1 MLRKIAL
8 SWVESMM
15 TRTNDTPSEIIARRF
30 LKQAEW
36 CEKLGSR
43 LYSQLLREAAA
54 DVRGLGVCWAV
65 LQGHHADSP
74 GSALALRFLGAVHR
88 LVLEGKSSQLAACY
102 PSMGGDAG
110 CNELWPRFQK
120 FVGEHETELRR
131 LVHLPVQTNEVSRC
145 AALLGGFL
153 TVSRRTGLPLR
164 LLEMGA
170 SAGLLLRW
178 DCYRYNEGTEGWG
191 DPASPV
197 YISGAFAGAWPGFN
211 NAVSIAERRG
221 CDNFPIDPTAEE
233 GKLTL
238 QSYVWPDQMKRFH
251 QLAAAIEV
259 ARQVPA
265 QIDKANAADWIE
277 MMLGVESRNVATVFY
292 NSIVWQYLLPRER
305 AHIQRAIETAARSA
319 RPDRPLAWLR
329 FEPAEHHAEV
339 RLQCWPGGDDQLL
352 AQSGFHGMP
361 VKWLGNKNC

>member
-1 MLRKIAL
+1 
-8 SWVESMM
+8 M
-15 TRTNDTPSEIIARRF
+15 TGTNDTPSEIIACRLLR
-30 LKQAEW
+30 QAEW
-36 CEKLGSR
+36 CEKLGSN
-43 LYSQLLREAAA
+43 LYSQLLRESAA

-65 LQGHHADSP
+65 LQDHHADPP

-88 LVLEGKSSQLAACY
+88 LVLEGKSPQLAACY

-110 CNELWPRFQK
+110 CDDLWPRFQK
-120 FVGEHETELRR
+120 FVGEHEIELRR

-153 TVSRRTGLPLR
+153 TVSQRTGLPLR

-178 DCYRYNEGTEGWG
+178 DHYRYEEGNEGWG
-191 DPASPV
+191 NPASPV
-197 YISGAFAGAWPGFN
+197 RISGAFADAWPGFN
-211 NAVSIAERRG
+211 STVRVAERCG
-221 CDNFPIDPTAEE
+221 CDNFPIDPTTEE

-238 QSYVWPDQMKRFH
+238 QSYVWPDQVKRFH

-277 MMLGVESRNVATVFY
+277 MMLEVESKNVATVIY
-292 NSIVWQYLLPRER
+292 HSIVWQYLLPNER
-305 AHIQRAIETAARSA
+305 ARIQRAIESAALSA
-319 RPDRPLAWLR
+319 RTDRPLAWLR
-329 FEPAEHHAEV
+329 FEPAERHAEV

-361 VKWLGNKNC
+361 VKWLDNKNC

>member
-1 MLRKIAL
+1 MLRKTAL
-8 SWVESMM
+8 SWVDLRM
-15 TRTNDTPSEIIARRF
+15 TDTTDVASEIIARRL

-36 CEKLGSR
+36 CEELGSR

-65 LQGHHADSP
+65 LQDHHADPP

-88 LVLEGKSSQLAACY
+88 LVLGGKSPQLAACY

-110 CNELWPRFQK
+110 CDELWPRFQK
-120 FVGEHETELRR
+120 FVGEHEIELRR

-153 TVSRRTGLPLR
+153 TVSQHTGLSLR

-178 DCYRYNEGTEGWG
+178 DHYRYDEGNEGWG

-197 YISGAFAGAWPGFN
+197 HISDAFAGAWPSFIN
-211 NAVSIAERRG
+211 IVRVAERRG
-221 CDNFPIDPTAEE
+221 CDNFPIDPTTEE

-238 QSYVWPDQMKRFH
+238 QSYVWPDQVKHFPSACLCH
-251 QLAAAIEV
+251 QGS
-259 ARQVPA
+259 
-265 QIDKANAADWIE
+265 KASTCTN
-277 MMLGVESRNVATVFY
+277 R
-292 NSIVWQYLLPRER
+292 
-305 AHIQRAIETAARSA
+305 
-319 RPDRPLAWLR
+319 
-329 FEPAEHHAEV
+329 
-339 RLQCWPGGDDQLL
+339 
-352 AQSGFHGMP
+352 
-361 VKWLGNKNC
+361 

>member
-1 MLRKIAL
+1 
-8 SWVESMM
+8 M
-15 TRTNDTPSEIIARRF
+15 TGTIDTSSEIIARRF
-30 LKQAEW
+30 LRQAEW

-43 LYSQLLREAAA
+43 LYSQLLREAAV
-54 DVRGLGVCWAV
+54 DVRGLGVCWTV
-65 LQGHHADSP
+65 LQGHHADPP

-88 LVLEGKSSQLAACY
+88 LVLEGKSTQLAACY

-110 CNELWPRFQK
+110 CDELWPRFQR
-120 FVGEHETELRR
+120 FVGEQETELRR
-131 LVHLPVQTNEVSRC
+131 LIHLPVQTNEVSRC

-153 TVSRRTGLPLR
+153 AVSQRTGLPLR
-164 LLEMGA
+164 LLEIGA

-178 DCYRYNEGTEGWG
+178 DHYRYDEGNEGWG

-197 YISGAFAGAWPGFN
+197 HISGAFAGTWPRFN
-211 NAVSIAERRG
+211 NAARVVERRG
-221 CDNFPIDPTAEE
+221 CDNLPIDPATEE

-238 QSYVWPDQMKRFH
+238 QSYIWPDQVERFH
-251 QLAAAIEV
+251 QLAAAIDV

-277 MMLGVESRNVATVFY
+277 MMLKVESKDVATVVY
-292 NSIVWQYLLPRER
+292 HSIVWQYLLPGER
-305 AHIQRAIETAARSA
+305 TRIQRAIESAARSA
-319 RPDRPLAWLR
+319 RPDRLLAWLR

>member
-178 DCYRYNEGTEGWG
+178 GLLSLQRRNRRMGRSRFASVYFRCICRGLARLQQCSKHCRAPRLRQFPNRPDCRRGETNIAVVRLARSDETLSSACRCYRGSK
-191 DPASPV
+191 AS
-197 YISGAFAGAWPGFN
+197 ACTN
-211 NAVSIAERRG
+211 R
-221 CDNFPIDPTAEE
+221 
-233 GKLTL
+233 
-238 QSYVWPDQMKRFH
+238 
-251 QLAAAIEV
+251 
-259 ARQVPA
+259 
-265 QIDKANAADWIE
+265 
-277 MMLGVESRNVATVFY
+277 
-292 NSIVWQYLLPRER
+292 
-305 AHIQRAIETAARSA
+305 
-319 RPDRPLAWLR
+319 
-329 FEPAEHHAEV
+329 
-339 RLQCWPGGDDQLL
+339 
-352 AQSGFHGMP
+352 
-361 VKWLGNKNC
+361 